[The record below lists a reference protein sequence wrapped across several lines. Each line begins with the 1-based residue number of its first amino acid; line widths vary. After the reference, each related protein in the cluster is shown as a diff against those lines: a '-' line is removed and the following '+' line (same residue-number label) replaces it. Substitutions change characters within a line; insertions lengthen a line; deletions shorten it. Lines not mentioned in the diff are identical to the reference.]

1 MKIQNKF
8 KTIIVIFVF
17 IFIFGIF
24 LYSANIEYER
34 AVMVQQRFL
43 QNHIV
48 TLATKINQV
57 INQSIRNA
65 MGVVAYVKMNPE
77 ITEDEFI
84 LFSKNLIP
92 KTDKIISSL
101 SLLEDTTIKYVYPVE
116 GNEKAIGVDL
126 SKIETQRD
134 EVLRI
139 KKYGISELYG
149 PVNLVQGGKGLINRM
164 PIFLNDGKYFG
175 QLSLVLKFD
184 EILKY
189 SGINDFSKNY
199 NIKVEQIEQSKNNS
213 KIIFSNIDKFQNEAI
228 QFELNIDTGIWR
240 ITAEYKNGYN
250 GKTVIFYFLIILG
263 LFFAVVISILINNL
277 LLKNIELNNL
287 VDKRTK
293 DIKLI
298 NENLEKS
305 LKELSETQ
313 EKLILREKL
322 AALGELVAGVA
333 HEMNTPLGICITLNS
348 YMENIILKLDEK
360 FENNTLK
367 RSELNTAIKDI
378 SDSVRI
384 MSLNLEKTSELVV
397 GFKKLSVDQSVEE
410 KKKIDFKKYLQE
422 IIDAISPILIKN
434 KCHVNIEVDENLKF
448 ETYPGII
455 SQIFT
460 NLIMNSIVHGFE
472 KKEEGKIFIK
482 IRLDGSNIIIDYYDN
497 GKGISKEN
505 IEKVFNPFFTT
516 KRNEGNIGLGMH
528 IVFNIVNQNLSGNIR
543 IIDDV
548 DKGVHFEI
556 IFPIE

>member
-65 MGVVAYVKMNPE
+65 MGVVAYIKMNPE

-213 KIIFSNIDKFQNEAI
+213 KIIFSNIDKFQSEAI

-348 YMENIILKLDEK
+348 YIENIILKLDKK